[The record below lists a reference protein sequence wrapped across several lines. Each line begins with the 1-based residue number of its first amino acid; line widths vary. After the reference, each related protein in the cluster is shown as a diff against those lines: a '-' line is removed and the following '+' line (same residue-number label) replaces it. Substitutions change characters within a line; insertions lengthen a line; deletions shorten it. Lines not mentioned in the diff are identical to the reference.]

1 MAVYTSHNLSVPL
14 YDASTAPSVPSYD
27 ASIAPGS
34 PCLLQYTGTAPGSL
48 CSLQSGTAPGS
59 LCSLQSGT
67 APGSLCSL
75 RDISTSP
82 SSPSRSACRPTGDAR
97 MRSLS
102 VSVDYIS
109 EADPNDNIPTSCRR
123 LSVDSY
129 EEEEEED
136 TNESSCGSTLLT
148 HSTRESCITNPT
160 SITHERTHMVSI
172 PLQRLRRLEYLERN
186 MSTIIHSAVEMYA
199 H

>member
-34 PCLLQYTGTAPGSL
+34 PCSLQYT
-48 CSLQSGTAPGS
+48 
-59 LCSLQSGT
+59 GT

-160 SITHERTHMVSI
+160 SITHERTHMASI
-172 PLQRLRRLEYLERN
+172 PLQRLRHLEYLERN

>member
-34 PCLLQYTGTAPGSL
+34 PCSLQYTGTAPGSL

-59 LCSLQSGT
+59 LCSL
-67 APGSLCSL
+67 
-75 RDISTSP
+75 RDAGTSP

-109 EADPNDNIPTSCRR
+109 EADLNDNTPTSCRR

-129 EEEEEED
+129 EEEEED

-160 SITHERTHMVSI
+160 SITHERTDMVSI